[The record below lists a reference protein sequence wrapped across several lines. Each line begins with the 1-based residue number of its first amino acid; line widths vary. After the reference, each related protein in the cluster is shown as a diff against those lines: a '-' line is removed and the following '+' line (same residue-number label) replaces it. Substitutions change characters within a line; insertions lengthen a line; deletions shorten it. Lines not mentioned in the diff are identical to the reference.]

1 MDCTGVG
8 ACTEV
13 AVRIRS
19 VICSAL
25 AAALATALA
34 VAVSTGCFTYVGVD
48 PGAIV
53 PGRDIS
59 IQLTDAGTAG
69 LAALIGPGMVAM
81 DGRVVTVDTVGLGLA
96 VTQTTD
102 RHSIDHLWRGEL
114 VIVPRPFVDRIRQR
128 KLSPTRTALLGVG
141 ILAAAIA
148 AGVAVHSSTQS
159 TSSGH
164 GGGGGN

>member
-1 MDCTGVG
+1 MC
-8 ACTEV
+8 AF
-13 AVRIRS
+13 
-19 VICSAL
+19 
-25 AAALATALA
+25 A
-34 VAVSTGCFTYVGVD
+34 VAVSTGCFTYVPAD

-59 IQLTDAGTAG
+59 IQLTDAGTVG

-81 DGRVVTVDTVGLGLA
+81 DGRVVAVDTAGLGLA

-102 RHSIDHLWRGEL
+102 RRSIEHLWRGEL
-114 VIVPRPFVDRIRQR
+114 VTVTRPFIERIQQR
-128 KLSPTRTALLGVG
+128 KFSATRTGLLGAG

-148 AGVAVHSSTQS
+148 AAVGAHQLSTQS

-164 GGGGGN
+164 GGGGTN